1 MSDSKRQFQIHLPG
15 LLRVLAENL
24 YSSKKVAIRE
34 LIQNAHDSCIRR
46 SVEHKAKAEAPRVDI
61 WVDADAK
68 TITIE
73 DNGSGLTEEEVG
85 EYLSTIGR
93 SYTRQLGENLSFLS
107 PEQAEKLIGQ
117 FGLGF
122 LSAFLIA
129 SEVKLTT
136 QSVKDGAEPIMWR
149 STGDVHYDVTPYEG
163 EHEIGTRVELTI
175 KPAATFL
182 LNKQVMIETVQG
194 FADFVPVPVHVEGEA
209 VPANSMT
216 PPWESVD
223 PEIATREYI
232 ARKYGVQHPLAVIPL
247 TDYNIDLGHDEMT
260 VPMSGFLF
268 IPPGSVVSLQEYGD
282 LSIYI
287 RRMFICDDHRSLM
300 PAWARFVRGV
310 IDCPH
315 LQPTASREDIRQEDM
330 FNFVRQAI
338 EEQLTT
344 ALKNIAENEPKTWR
358 EIVRRHRSVI
368 MGWAVKNDD
377 FFDHVADIV
386 TFRTTRGQMNLP
398 DYLDLTDNTLYYVT
412 HELGSKQEK
421 LLGEGY
427 GVPIIDASRF
437 VDPTFLD
444 KYALYRSNVHLVQL
458 DDNANKLFRSVPE
471 GEFTKLLAY
480 YRDQSIRTRLV
491 AFKPESVPAVM
502 VYPKDAE
509 FIRDTRDALDAG
521 EVPGPFAGM
530 VGAYLNNMSVD
541 EEAMA
546 GTLHLNASNE
556 LVRRLAGMEDDLP
569 RNAALDLIYQMA
581 RLFSGRMLETDQISG
596 LFEGSNAAI
605 TALIAPDDTDID
617 DEEDG
622 DA

>member
-1 MSDSKRQFQIHLPG
+1 VSDSKRQFQIHLPG

-34 LIQNAHDSCIRR
+34 LIQNAHDSIVRR
-46 SVEHKAKAEAPRVDI
+46 QVELKDRSFEPRVDI
-61 WVDADAK
+61 WVDPDAK
-68 TITIE
+68 TITIQ
-73 DNGSGLTEEEVG
+73 DNGSGLSEEEVG

-93 SYTRQLGENLSFLS
+93 SYTRKLGEDLSFLS
-107 PEQAEKLIGQ
+107 PEEAEKLIGQ

-136 QSVKDGAEPIMWR
+136 QSANTDHPPIEWR
-149 STGDVHYDVTPYEG
+149 SSGDVHYDVQKIEENIPV
-163 EHEIGTRVELTI
+163 GTRVELTI
-175 KPAATFL
+175 KPSATFL

-194 FADFVPVPVHVEGEA
+194 FADFVPVPVHVESEA
-209 VPANSMT
+209 LPANSMT

-223 PEIATREYI
+223 PDIATREYI
-232 ARKYGVQHPLAVIPL
+232 SRKYGIQHPLALIPL
-247 TDYNIDLGHDEMT
+247 EDYAIDLGHDEMT
-260 VPMSGFLF
+260 VPMCGFLF

-287 RRMFICDDHRSLM
+287 RHMFICDDHRTLM
-300 PAWARFVRGV
+300 PAWAKFVRGV
-310 IDCPH
+310 VDCPH

-330 FNFVRQAI
+330 FNFVKQAI
-338 EEQLTT
+338 EEQLTA
-344 ALKNIAENEPKTWR
+344 ALRRIAEEDPKTWR
-358 EIVRRHRSVI
+358 EIVRRHRNVI
-368 MGWAVKNDD
+368 MGWAVKDDD

-398 DYLDLTDNTLYYVT
+398 EYLDETDNSLYYVT
-412 HELGSKQEK
+412 NELGSKQEK

-444 KYALYRSNVHLVQL
+444 KYALYRDNVHLVQL

-471 GEFTKLLAY
+471 GKFAKLLAY
-480 YRDQSIRTRLV
+480 FREQGVRTRLV
-491 AFKPESVPAVM
+491 AFKPEEVPAVM
-502 VYPKDAE
+502 VFPKDAE
-509 FIRDTRDALDAG
+509 FIKDTRDALDKG

-541 EEAMA
+541 DDAMK
-546 GTLHLNASNE
+546 GTLHLNASNA
-556 LVRRLAGMEDDLP
+556 LVEKLTEVEADIP
-569 RNAALDLIYQMA
+569 REAALDLIHQMA
-581 RLFSGRMLETDQISG
+581 RLFSGRMLETDQMSA
-596 LFEGSNAAI
+596 LFANSNAAI
-605 TALIAPDDTDID
+605 ETLI
-617 DEEDG
+617 DG
-622 DA
+622 DETD